1 MRRPVTAVLIIGASL
16 GLAMASPGRAHSETF
31 ITGSQLAHACVS
43 HAPRDESACDGYI
56 AGALDT
62 VVTTPSLKAAMCLPA
77 HTKLGALRDALGRY
91 GEQKPDD
98 AKGSGVALIQAML
111 KANYPCP
118 AK

>member
-1 MRRPVTAVLIIGASL
+1 
-16 GLAMASPGRAHSETF
+16 
-31 ITGSQLAHACVS
+31 
-43 HAPRDESACDGYI
+43 
-56 AGALDT
+56 
-62 VVTTPSLKAAMCLPA
+62 MCLPA

>member
-1 MRRPVTAVLIIGASL
+1 MMAPGA
-16 GLAMASPGRAHSETF
+16 AHAQAF
-31 ITGSQLAHACVS
+31 ITGSQLAHACAS

-62 VVTTPSLKAAMCLPA
+62 VVTTPALKATLCPPP
-77 HTKLGALRDALGRY
+77 HVKLSALREALGHY

-98 AKGSGVALIQAML
+98 AKGSGLALIQAML